1 MGWIDDVQEVCERVR
16 IPCSV
21 QQGRILPL
29 LPLLIAH
36 TIDGRIAHRTR
47 ARRPQRLDEGAHG
60 RQGNR
65 LIQGVA
71 VLLSPTQQ
79 VGVPIRPVVKLDVSQ
94 VQATRETGYR
104 LGVLSRTE
112 GGNEAVAQSVRG
124 RGAHL
129 HGAGRAGRGLGNAV
143 TADRQLSKIDEAG
156 ALARDLT
163 NR

>member
-1 MGWIDDVQEVCERVR
+1 M
-16 IPCSV
+16 
-21 QQGRILPL
+21 
-29 LPLLIAH
+29 
-36 TIDGRIAHRTR
+36 
-47 ARRPQRLDEGAHG
+47 
-60 RQGNR
+60 
-65 LIQGVA
+65 
-71 VLLSPTQQ
+71 
-79 VGVPIRPVVKLDVSQ
+79 PIRPVVKLDVSQ

-143 TADRQLSKIDEAG
+143 TADRQFSKIDEAG